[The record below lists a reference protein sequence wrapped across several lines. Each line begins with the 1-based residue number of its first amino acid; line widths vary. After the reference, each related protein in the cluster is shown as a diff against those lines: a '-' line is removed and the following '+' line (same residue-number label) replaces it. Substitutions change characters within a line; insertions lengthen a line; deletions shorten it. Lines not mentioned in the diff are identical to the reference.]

1 MTISSKSF
9 RKDGHKID
17 EILADPFEENVHDLG
32 TNISGHEIPEIE
44 EREKNIRLICSG
56 HQIIYPR
63 QFLNFGCN
71 GCNINREEKWAQV

>member
-9 RKDGHKID
+9 SKDGHKID

-44 EREKNIRLICSG
+44 EREKNIR
-56 HQIIYPR
+56 
-63 QFLNFGCN
+63 
-71 GCNINREEKWAQV
+71 

>member
-9 RKDGHKID
+9 SKDGHKID

-44 EREKNIRLICSG
+44 EREKK
-56 HQIIYPR
+56 Y
-63 QFLNFGCN
+63 
-71 GCNINREEKWAQV
+71 QVKYVRTSNYLPATIFEFW

>member
-1 MTISSKSF
+1 MHPENMTISSKSF
-9 RKDGHKID
+9 SKDGHKID

-44 EREKNIRLICSG
+44 EREKNISGNMSG

-63 QFLNFGCN
+63 QF
-71 GCNINREEKWAQV
+71 